1 MNSAGVAAANN
12 ASRCCSSRVTRAKV
26 PTRTK
31 VVVHESARNGQEKDQ
46 PRAFSLIVPGNASP
60 AAADRERNL
69 IDQLGACM
77 WESDAIFGQVEPAS
91 SS

>member
-1 MNSAGVAAANN
+1 L
-12 ASRCCSSRVTRAKV
+12 
-26 PTRTK
+26 
-31 VVVHESARNGQEKDQ
+31 RNGQEKDQ

-77 WESDAIFGQVEPAS
+77 WESDAIFGQGRACLFPGQHLRDKIGGSRDAPCFFQQTHHLPDYIWSPA
-91 SS
+91 